1 MKETKNKKVDENVK
15 LDKANDVLDIKK
27 ELPKRKSY
35 KVLVLSS
42 FIQQLKE
49 DKLYLICFII
59 TVFAFSVFSSTK
71 VKEAEGAFTKKEDK
85 VVDKGT
91 TSNKSDTNKED
102 KFDVTSYVGTYVV
115 SYTLDSKITYGDSCE
130 VSGYDFVYEIKKD
143 NSISRYIV
151 NECFGTVLLSSDVLE
166 YKTIENTRNIG
177 SKQAIY
183 VFNSNK
189 LIEINGLTYT
199 KDTKYKLSSEVTNL
213 VNSNLTFYKDKFIVL
228 NSNDMYL
235 INGNKIEYELKPN
248 TLLDMSIYKTS
259 DTTYRYFV
267 YNDLEE
273 LVCYEPI
280 HISEIG
286 FEDKEIYYV
295 YSIDFDLEK
304 LTFKESVLEK
314 TRKRSDGCQMLED
327 DITRYSGQ

>member
-15 LDKANDVLDIKK
+15 LDKDNDVLDIKK

-35 KVLVLSS
+35 KVLILSS
-42 FIQQLKE
+42 FIQKLKE

-71 VKEAEGAFTKKEDK
+71 VKEAEGAFNKKEDK

-91 TSNKSDTNKED
+91 TSNKVDTNKDD

-115 SYTLDSKITYGDSCE
+115 SYSLDSKIMYGDSCE
-130 VSGYDFVYEIKKD
+130 VSGYDFVYVIRKD

-151 NECFGTVLLSSDVLE
+151 NECFGTVLLSSDILE
-166 YKTIENTRNIG
+166 YKITGNTRNIG
-177 SKQAIY
+177 SKRAIY
-183 VFNSNK
+183 VFNDNR
-189 LIEINGLTYT
+189 LVEIDGLSYL
-199 KDTKYKLSSEVTNL
+199 KNDKYKLDSEITNL
-213 VNSNLTFYKDKFIVL
+213 VNSNLTFYKDKFLVV
-228 NSNDMYL
+228 NSNDLYL

-248 TLLDMSIYKTS
+248 TLLTKSIYKTS

-267 YNDLEE
+267 YNMQEE
-273 LVCYEPI
+273 FVCYEPI
-280 HISEIG
+280 NIAEES
-286 FEDKEIYYV
+286 FVDQDIYSI
-295 YSIDFDLEK
+295 YSIDFDLDK

-314 TRKRSDGCQMLED
+314 SRKRSDGCSTLND
-327 DITRYSGQ
+327 DITRYSS